1 MRVTAAAA
9 SLALAAGATLLAPA
23 PHLLS
28 LRRRAEQRPLH
39 LLVPSSACAVPTG
52 LAESCTVSLAP
63 AGLTLDT
70 ADGPLRPGRTWLP
83 KRQQPLR
90 PQYAEAG
97 VDPGV
102 RKYVVY
108 TPVNA
113 SSAPATPASEPLGDA
128 VVWSTPDEH
137 VLETRGRSDDA
148 TPSSSSASY
157 TTASIVYA
165 TPTSG
170 SRYATSM
177 LINGVKIAG
186 TFDGQNSPYL
196 PAKPWQPR
204 SPATAASSYA
214 DLLGLSLLFYEEQR
228 LGLLSSP
235 RRAAW
240 RNSSALHDGL
250 DNGLDLTGG
259 YADAGDY
266 LKCAMRS

>member
-1 MRVTAAAA
+1 M
-9 SLALAAGATLLAPA
+9 
-23 PHLLS
+23 
-28 LRRRAEQRPLH
+28 
-39 LLVPSSACAVPTG
+39 PTG

-63 AGLTLDT
+63 AGLVAG
-70 ADGPLRPGRTWLP
+70 ADADPLRPGRTWMP

-90 PQYAEAG
+90 PQYATAG
-97 VDPGV
+97 IDQGV

-108 TPVNA
+108 APVNA
-113 SSAPATPASEPLGDA
+113 STAPAAPVAEPLGDA
-128 VVWSTPDEH
+128 VVWSTPDVH
-137 VLETRGRSDDA
+137 SFDARGRSNDA
-148 TPSSSSASY
+148 PTRSSAGSY

-165 TPTSG
+165 TPTPSG
-170 SRYATSM
+170 SRYITQM
-177 LINGVKIAG
+177 EVNGVKVAG
-186 TFDGQNSPYL
+186 TFDGQSSPYL

-204 SPATAASSYA
+204 SPATAANSYA

-235 RRAAW
+235 RRASW

-266 LKCAMRS
+266 LKCARFSHGLAYSADSRIPCRRRSRC